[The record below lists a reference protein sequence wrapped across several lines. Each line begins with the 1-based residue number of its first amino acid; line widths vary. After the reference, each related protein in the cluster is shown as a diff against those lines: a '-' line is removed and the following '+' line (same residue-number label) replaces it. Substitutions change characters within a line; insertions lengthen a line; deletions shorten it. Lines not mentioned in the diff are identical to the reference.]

1 MNTKIGHHS
10 CCKQAEKIA
19 KFYVSFLNLLAL
31 RYIIRFSGFGSPLFP
46 WCNPSLCPQTRRT
59 SSKLGRKYAVS
70 DINVSAFL
78 PLRFSRFSFFAFVAR
93 FFLGSN
99 KNTAL
104 RTEKRTLFPTN
115 LFFAAG
121 FSSWF
126 LSFLLLWTLSVL
138 LLKVGVCNFAWIL
151 EVKICTEKLANP
163 LEESHKNT
171 SFFEFTNVRP
181 AARPPGSTIRNYR
194 FCRIFNDIGFE
205 WLQKLKLSIS
215 LRVLLGA
222 PSLSTRVYSA
232 P

>member
-1 MNTKIGHHS
+1 MFSIIIVIIIITTIFIIIFERV
-10 CCKQAEKIA
+10 AF
-19 KFYVSFLNLLAL
+19 FYWKLVFVILL
-31 RYIIRFSGFGSPLFP
+31 
-46 WCNPSLCPQTRRT
+46 
-59 SSKLGRKYAVS
+59 
-70 DINVSAFL
+70 
-78 PLRFSRFSFFAFVAR
+78 
-93 FFLGSN
+93 
-99 KNTAL
+99 
-104 RTEKRTLFPTN
+104 
-115 LFFAAG
+115 
-121 FSSWF
+121 
-126 LSFLLLWTLSVL
+126 
-138 LLKVGVCNFAWIL
+138 IL